1 MLEDKKAFGAHIEQK
16 VNDAEVGTEAK
27 AIGKH
32 LIVRSRTERRVA
44 GWGVL
49 RVNEGTEIR
58 IGRLKIEN

>member
-1 MLEDKKAFGAHIEQK
+1 MLENKKAFGTHIEQK

-44 GWGVL
+44 GWVVL
-49 RVNEGTEIR
+49 RVNEGTEIGR
-58 IGRLKIEN
+58 RLKIEN